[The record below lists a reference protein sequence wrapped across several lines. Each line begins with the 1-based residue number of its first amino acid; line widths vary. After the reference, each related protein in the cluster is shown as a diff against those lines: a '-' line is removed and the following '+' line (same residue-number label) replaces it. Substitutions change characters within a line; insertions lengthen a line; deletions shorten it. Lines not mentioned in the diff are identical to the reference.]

1 MTILQTL
8 GFALSFLNVPK
19 HIENTSGFHQYS
31 GGTFLYLSSEKVRI
45 ANIALFSKSISLH
58 AKLSLK

>member
-31 GGTFLYLSSEKVRI
+31 GGTFLYLSSEKARI